1 MTDEEITKL
10 IQELSEELGKLS
22 DSEKPLSK
30 EEKNHIN
37 TLLLKKETLEK
48 IKEAREKGRSYQ
60 EFSLTMTYGLLT
72 SIGEKHPFLTMFIKS
87 KSGIHL

>member
-10 IQELSEELGKLS
+10 IQELSEELDKLS

-37 TLLLKKETLEK
+37 TLLLRKETLQK
-48 IKEAREKGRSYQ
+48 IKEARKKGKSYQ

-72 SIGEKHPFLTMFIKS
+72 SIGEKHPFLATFIKS